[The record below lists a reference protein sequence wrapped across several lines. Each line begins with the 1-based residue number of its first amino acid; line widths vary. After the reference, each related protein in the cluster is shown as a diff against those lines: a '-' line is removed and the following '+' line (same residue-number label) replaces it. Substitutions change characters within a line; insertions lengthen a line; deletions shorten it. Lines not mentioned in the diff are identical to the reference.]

1 MSGFEEEN
9 PFADPSVQKAVNSKP
24 QANLEEYNPY
34 GGTQQSGP
42 AVMPSTEPPP
52 PTYTPSN
59 QQQVSSKDFEELK
72 RRQEEL
78 EKRAQELERR
88 EAELRTNPHN
98 VRQNNWPP
106 LPSFFPLSPCFYQ
119 DINVDIPVEFQKIVK
134 YLYYLWIAHASL
146 LLVNMLTGLLYLFG
160 GGDAGQTFGLA
171 LVYAFLF
178 TPASYMCWFRPGYK
192 AFRDDSS
199 MYFMVFF
206 FVFFFQFLMSLMYAF
221 GIGGMGS
228 CGLFLGFSTLKSGGF
243 LTFVGILMVVIGA
256 GFGVAAA
263 GDFYMLVRIHRMYRS
278 TGASLAKAQAEFTS
292 GVMKNETV
300 RQAAADAA
308 SASARSAFSAATS
321 TAGAGG
327 QNGGS
332 GRF

>member
-1 MSGFEEEN
+1 M
-9 PFADPSVQKAVNSKP
+9 
-24 QANLEEYNPY
+24 
-34 GGTQQSGP
+34 
-42 AVMPSTEPPP
+42 
-52 PTYTPSN
+52 
-59 QQQVSSKDFEELK
+59 
-72 RRQEEL
+72 

-171 LVYAFLF
+171 LVYTFLF

-263 GDFYMLVRIHRMYRS
+263 GDFYMLVRV
-278 TGASLAKAQAEFTS
+278 SLNFIQKC
-292 GVMKNETV
+292 N
-300 RQAAADAA
+300 
-308 SASARSAFSAATS
+308 
-321 TAGAGG
+321 
-327 QNGGS
+327 
-332 GRF
+332 